1 VPVEQDPAVRAQAA
15 GAAGSWRERWAAL
28 IALPPLPPAAADL
41 RMFRL
46 GGIELPVRATS
57 ALFFA
62 VFLVLFDYE
71 RTFIPAEIE
80 ALGLTAGAARYQ
92 ALERVILFGV
102 VPLLVVLFLYRDR
115 PARYGLRLGDW
126 RIGLPLAVLG
136 CALLTPIVAGL
147 AGDPVFRSF
156 YARIAAPVPDL
167 IVTYVLDIAPTEFL
181 IRGFLMF
188 TLIRSMG
195 PIGIVVAQLPFV
207 FSHIN
212 KPEIELF
219 STMFGG
225 LAYGWLNWRTGSIL
239 WSVIAHVYILTLA
252 IVLSAPAVAS

>member
-1 VPVEQDPAVRAQAA
+1 VEQDPAARTGPA
-15 GAAGSWRERWAAL
+15 GAAESWRARWAAL

-41 RMFRL
+41 RMFRF

-71 RTFIPAEIE
+71 RTFIPPEIE

-92 ALERVILFGV
+92 AIERLILFGL
-102 VPLLVVLFLYRDR
+102 VPLLVILFLFRDR

-126 RIGLPLAVLG
+126 RIGLPLALLG
-136 CALLTPIVAGL
+136 CAVLTPIVAGL
-147 AGDPVFRSF
+147 ATDPVFRAY
-156 YARIAAPVPDL
+156 YARIGAPLPDL
-167 IVTYVLDIAPTEFL
+167 LVTYVLDIGPTELL

-195 PIGIVVAQLPFV
+195 PIGIIVAQLPFV

-239 WSVIAHVYILTLA
+239 WSVLAHIYILILA
-252 IVLSAPAVAS
+252 IVLSAPGVTS